1 MASHDQSRYS
11 DTELE
16 AHLVRVCDVN
26 DPSVPSLLRATS
38 NPPGRAIFKPWRGAT
53 PFFCTHNRG
62 MRYRMTFD

>member
-1 MASHDQSRYS
+1 MTSHVIGQS
-11 DTELE
+11 DTE

-26 DPSVPSLLRATS
+26 DPSLLRA

-53 PFFCTHNRG
+53 PFFYTHNRG